1 MGRSLVPY
9 FDPTTA
15 ETVDD
20 RLAISELNTL
30 GNELAS
36 FRSADYKILA
46 DAKSGRQRMYDLRID
61 RREGLPTPVSRV
73 GSDRE
78 RAVVQEMRAL
88 KTWLHEKKKALQA
101 LPSTPAFSD
110 ALVEQLQVLGYL
122 DEDAPSLG
130 AVEVDTNHESKE
142 LTVDDVD
149 KE

>member
-1 MGRSLVPY
+1 
-9 FDPTTA
+9 
-15 ETVDD
+15 
-20 RLAISELNTL
+20 
-30 GNELAS
+30 
-36 FRSADYKILA
+36 
-46 DAKSGRQRMYDLRID
+46 MYDLRID